1 MAWRVTLTKI
11 AIFGDSFAANPYLE
25 FSPTTEGFL
34 KEVYAVCNRPYSK
47 KEVNL
52 LAENW
57 GKKYKAWMRYLN
69 ADVFGR
75 SGSDL
80 YYSYNQFIQHH
91 SNYEKCIFVITS
103 PLRYSTNVNGWIHC
117 ASYEDA
123 VEKIDFAASSEH
135 KQALK
140 TMSSFFKDLYYKDL
154 DRIELLNKAM
164 LDSIQKIRP
173 DTLFI
178 NAFPDLKRVYDL
190 ELEAWN
196 ISHDESQD
204 YTKYFDLRHCH
215 MTNENNKVLAD
226 YIISN
231 MNTSGYLDC
240 SNVQWITP
248 TLEQRHEHLVK
259 TQDLFARLI

>member
-1 MAWRVTLTKI
+1 MTKI

-34 KEVYAVCNRPYSK
+34 KEVYAVCDRPYSK
-47 KEVNL
+47 KEVLL

-57 GKKYKAWMRYLN
+57 GKKYKAWMRYLD
-69 ADVFGR
+69 ADVFGH

-117 ASYEDA
+117 ASHEDA
-123 VEKIDFAASSEH
+123 VEKIDFANSTEQ
-135 KQALK
+135 KQLLK

-154 DRIELLNKAM
+154 DRIELLNKAII
-164 LDSIQKIRP
+164 DSIQKIRP

-190 ELEAWN
+190 ELEAW
-196 ISHDESQD
+196 IITHDESQD

-215 MTNENNKVLAD
+215 MTNENNKILAN
-226 YIISN
+226 YITNNIN
-231 MNTSGYLDC
+231 KTGYLEC
-240 SNVQWITP
+240 SNIQWQIP
-248 TLEQRHEHLVK
+248 TIEDKDYYLPQ
-259 TQDLFARLI
+259 TQHIFELLL